1 MSKHVFLIGFMG
13 SGKTHWGRKAAVAL
27 SRPFLD
33 LDARI
38 EAREGKSIARI
49 FGENGEAG
57 FRELEKQCLRDLKG
71 LPPSIIATG
80 GGTPCFFD
88 NMAWMRA
95 HGHVVYLKTPPEIL
109 FERLKPEREQ
119 RPLLKSLDDA
129 GLSDFIRQ
137 RLAAR
142 APAYERADCI
152 IERTDDGGLFLTQLL
167 DLIRTFG

>member
-1 MSKHVFLIGFMG
+1 MG
-13 SGKTHWGRKAAVAL
+13 SGKTHWGRKVAAAL
-27 SRPFLD
+27 SRPFVD

-38 EAREGKSIARI
+38 ETREGKSIARI
-49 FGENGEAG
+49 FRESGEAG

-95 HGHVVYLKTPPEIL
+95 EGLVVYLKTPPEIL
-109 FERLKPEREQ
+109 FERLKPERRR
-119 RPLLKSLDDA
+119 RPLLEGLDDA

-142 APAYERADCI
+142 APAYAQADRI
-152 IERTDDGGLFLTQLL
+152 IEQSDDGELFLKQLL
-167 DLIRTFG
+167 ELIRACR